1 MEDKVICCG
10 VLEELDME
18 WMVTKDGTV
27 LMPFIEG
34 KDGIRYR
41 VNYYVPIRCVWVGIT
56 CSTSSSFT
64 SIHHRMKDSSL
75 TRYLYSALGIKT
87 SFVII
92 HSHVQLHHSKYFI
105 FHNSLSFLSVLQQI
119 FHLPCR

>member
-41 VNYYVPIRCVWVGIT
+41 
-56 CSTSSSFT
+56 
-64 SIHHRMKDSSL
+64 D
-75 TRYLYSALGIKT
+75 
-87 SFVII
+87 
-92 HSHVQLHHSKYFI
+92 QL
-105 FHNSLSFLSVLQQI
+105 LSFMRCL
-119 FHLPCR
+119 CT

>member
-41 VNYYVPIRCVWVGIT
+41 VNYCPSCGAYVRDCVIE
-56 CSTSSSFT
+56 
-64 SIHHRMKDSSL
+64 
-75 TRYLYSALGIKT
+75 
-87 SFVII
+87 
-92 HSHVQLHHSKYFI
+92 
-105 FHNSLSFLSVLQQI
+105 
-119 FHLPCR
+119 P